1 MKKFQK
7 RLIKDHNQL
16 AKKLN
21 KLEEFMNDC
30 ERFCVLPEEQKDLI
44 ETQHSAM
51 ITYIKIIELRLNSM
65 EIKLVD
71 ISDIMKS
78 VMEEHVQ
85 KI

>member
-7 RLIKDHNQL
+7 RLIKEHNQL
-16 AKKLN
+16 AKKLK

-30 ERFCVLPEEQKDLI
+30 ERFSVLPEEQQNLL

-51 ITYIKIIELRLNSM
+51 ITYIKIIEVRLNSM
-65 EIKLVD
+65 EIKSAD

-78 VMEEHVQ
+78 GMEENVQ